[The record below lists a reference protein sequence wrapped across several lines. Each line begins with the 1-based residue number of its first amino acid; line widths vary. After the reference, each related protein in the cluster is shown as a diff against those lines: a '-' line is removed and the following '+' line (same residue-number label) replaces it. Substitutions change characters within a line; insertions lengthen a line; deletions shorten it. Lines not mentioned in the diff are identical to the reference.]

1 MRSEASDDL
10 GFGSDGGMVGTGHPA
25 GVEALLTGTAY
36 EDVLDTIV
44 EHVPHVQHARDVG
57 WWDDD
62 GISGTVVR
70 GGMEEL
76 VLHPILIPFV
86 LHSLGAVL
94 GS

>member
-1 MRSEASDDL
+1 
-10 GFGSDGGMVGTGHPA
+10 MVGARYPA
-25 GVEALLTGTAY
+25 GVEALLTGTAH
-36 EDVLDTIV
+36 EDILDTIV
-44 EHVPHVQHARDVG
+44 EHVPHVQHTRDVR

-62 GISGTVVR
+62 GISGTLVWCR
-70 GGMEEL
+70 MEEL

>member
-1 MRSEASDDL
+1 MRSESSDDL
-10 GFGSDGGMVGTGHPA
+10 GFGSDGGMVGTRHPA